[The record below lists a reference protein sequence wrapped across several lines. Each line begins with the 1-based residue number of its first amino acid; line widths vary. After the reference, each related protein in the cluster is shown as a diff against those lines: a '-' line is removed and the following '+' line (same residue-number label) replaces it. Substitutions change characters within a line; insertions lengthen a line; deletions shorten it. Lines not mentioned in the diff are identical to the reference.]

1 MRNDNF
7 PIEKVKKKINEL
19 SEEYKEKSFI
29 ED

>member
-19 SEEYKEKSFI
+19 SEEYKNSFI

>member
-19 SEEYKEKSFI
+19 SEEYKKSFI